1 MDLDRAGVEEH
12 LARVGRADAVHL
24 AYAGTER
31 GADARR

>member
-24 AYAGTER
+24 AYAGPER
-31 GADARR
+31 RADTGR